1 MLVEVRLHARLGADA
16 RESFFEL
23 FTQVRIFFVVRD
35 RRAAVFHVDGAVV
48 YRFFTGSAAIAP
60 GRIGAEP
67 SGQTERFFARPKVS
81 VEPVAAHWSRTDH
94 AHGLV
99 VLPSDFFRRSLLPGM
114 SAQLGRPSIGVA
126 LAAKADQYRG

>member
-1 MLVEVRLHARLGADA
+1 MNSSRARSLVFWRSSNSKLETLDAGQILVGMLVEVRLHARLGADA

-48 YRFFTGSAAIAP
+48 DSFFTGSAAIAP

-94 AHGLV
+94 AH
-99 VLPSDFFRRSLLPGM
+99 
-114 SAQLGRPSIGVA
+114 
-126 LAAKADQYRG
+126 